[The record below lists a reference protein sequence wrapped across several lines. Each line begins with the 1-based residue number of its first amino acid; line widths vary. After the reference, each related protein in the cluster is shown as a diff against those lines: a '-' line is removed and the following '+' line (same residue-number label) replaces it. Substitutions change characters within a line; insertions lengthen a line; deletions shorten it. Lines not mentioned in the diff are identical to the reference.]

1 MLGLLWYVYNNNN
14 NDHIHNK
21 NNHNEYN
28 NNHDH
33 NDNTYMYV
41 YIYIITIIISSSS
54 IIIVIINYY
63 YYCYYYITTRFESM
77 QIVLTN
83 RQPPSR
89 NSIAMFMRLWS
100 ITSWV
105 VSMVHVESYW
115 QVTYSTSL
123 VSLVGFSMT
132 LSWVGDCKTG
142 YDWCLMLRG
151 LYSTYR

>member
-1 MLGLLWYVYNNNN
+1 MCIITITMIIYIIKTITMSIIIIMIIMTIL
-14 NDHIHNK
+14 IC
-21 NNHNEYN
+21 
-28 NNHDH
+28 
-33 NDNTYMYV
+33 T
-41 YIYIITIIISSSS
+41 YIYII
-54 IIIVIINYY
+54 IIVVVVIMINYY
-63 YYCYYYITTRFESM
+63 YYHITTSFESM

-89 NSIAMFMRLWS
+89 NSIAMFMRLWPIS
-100 ITSWV
+100 SWV
-105 VSMVHVESYW
+105 VSMVHAESYW

-151 LYSTYR
+151 LYSTIKSHSIVYR

>member
-21 NNHNEYN
+21 NNHNEHN
-28 NNHDH
+28 NNPGH

-41 YIYIITIIISSSS
+41 YIYIITIIISSI
-54 IIIVIINYY
+54 IIIVIIINY
-63 YYCYYYITTRFESM
+63 YYCYYYITTSFESM

-132 LSWVGDCKTG
+132 LSWVGDCKKG

>member
-1 MLGLLWYVYNNNN
+1 MCIITITMIIYIIKTITMNIIIIMIIMTIL
-14 NDHIHNK
+14 IC
-21 NNHNEYN
+21 
-28 NNHDH
+28 
-33 NDNTYMYV
+33 T
-41 YIYIITIIISSSS
+41 YIYIITIIISSS

>member
-1 MLGLLWYVYNNNN
+1 MCIITITMIIYIIKTITMSIIIIMIIMTIL
-14 NDHIHNK
+14 IC
-21 NNHNEYN
+21 
-28 NNHDH
+28 
-33 NDNTYMYV
+33 TYI
-41 YIYIITIIISSSS
+41 YIYII
-54 IIIVIINYY
+54 IIVVVVIMINYY
-63 YYCYYYITTRFESM
+63 YYHITTSFESM

-89 NSIAMFMRLWS
+89 NSIAMFMRLWPIS
-100 ITSWV
+100 SWV
-105 VSMVHVESYW
+105 VSMVHAESYW

-151 LYSTYR
+151 LYSTIKSHSIVYR

>member
-41 YIYIITIIISSSS
+41 YIYII
-54 IIIVIINYY
+54 IIVVVIMINYY
-63 YYCYYYITTRFESM
+63 YYHITTSFESM

-89 NSIAMFMRLWS
+89 NSIAMFMRLWPIS
-100 ITSWV
+100 SWV
-105 VSMVHVESYW
+105 VSMVHAESYW

-151 LYSTYR
+151 LYSTIKSHSIVYR

>member
-21 NNHNEYN
+21 NKHNEYN
-28 NNHDH
+28 NNPGH

-41 YIYIITIIISSSS
+41 YIYIITIIISSI
-54 IIIVIINYY
+54 IIIVIIINY
-63 YYCYYYITTRFESM
+63 YYCYYYITTSFESM